1 MQSSELKCTI
11 QNYPENIYYSLKLFT
26 LAKWRWR
33 WYGNDD
39 DDDDDDA
46 MMFFFFSIH
55 LINIVVPI
63 LDLVSFL
70 KSIYLIIFFVEFEK
84 KNNLKMFEHKC
95 IQRFLS
101 Q

>member
-11 QNYPENIYYSLKLFT
+11 QNYPAENIYYSLKLFT

-46 MMFFFFSIH
+46 MMFYFFSIH

-70 KSIYLIIFFVEFEK
+70 KSIYSIIFFCWIWKKKQFE
-84 KNNLKMFEHKC
+84 NAWT
-95 IQRFLS
+95 
-101 Q
+101 